1 MKKEVK
7 KKELQKKEV
16 GFITILNIV
25 VGVILTLFC
34 LINLFSGLFLTGI
47 LFLALAVFIFLPQKI
62 LKFSKWL
69 KLLIGII
76 GFFVV
81 LIIIGLQVPSQELDF
96 EYHSLNED
104 FILSY
109 NKINIS
115 MVVYNATKEDTILL
129 NDEEKT
135 TTGIFIKINVAL
147 TNLEKLPV
155 NFGAYV
161 GMADSQNNSYEVLGY
176 NLGDGSLQP
185 NLKKEFYYIFE
196 TPEQATGLKFIITQD
211 NKHFKEIDLEI

>member
-1 MKKEVK
+1 MKKEV
-7 KKELQKKEV
+7 QKKEV

-25 VGVILTLFC
+25 VGVVLALFC
-34 LINLFSGLFLTGI
+34 LLTLFSGLFLTGI
-47 LFLALAVFIFLPQKI
+47 LLLALAVFIFLPQKI

-69 KLLIGII
+69 KLLIGVV

-81 LIIIGLQVPSQELDF
+81 LIIIGLQVPSQEPDF
-96 EYHSLNED
+96 EYYLLNED

-109 NKINIS
+109 KKINVS
-115 MVVYNATKEDTILL
+115 MVVYNATKEDTIFL

-135 TTGIFIKINVAL
+135 TAGIFIKINGAL
-147 TNLEKLPV
+147 INLEKVPI

-161 GMADSQNNSYEVLGY
+161 GMTDSQNNSYEVLGY

-196 TPEQATGLKFIITQD
+196 IPKQASGLKFIVTQD
-211 NKHFKEIDLEI
+211 NKHFKSINLEI

>member
-1 MKKEVK
+1 MKKEV
-7 KKELQKKEV
+7 QKKEV
-16 GFITILNIV
+16 GFITILNII
-25 VGVILTLFC
+25 VGVILAIFCLVTLF
-34 LINLFSGLFLTGI
+34 SELFLTGI

-69 KLLIGII
+69 KLLIGVI

-81 LIIIGLQVPSQELDF
+81 LIIIGLQVPSQEPDF

-129 NDEEKT
+129 NDQEKT

-147 TNLEKLPV
+147 TNLEKVPV

-176 NLGDGSLQP
+176 SLGDEPLQP
-185 NLKKEFYYIFE
+185 NLRKEFFYIFE
-196 TPEQATGLKFIITQD
+196 TPEQATGLKFIVTLD
-211 NKHFKEIDLEI
+211 NKHLKEIDIGI

>member
-1 MKKEVK
+1 MKKEV
-7 KKELQKKEV
+7 QKKEV
-16 GFITILNIV
+16 GFITILNII
-25 VGVILTLFC
+25 VGVILAIFCLVTLF
-34 LINLFSGLFLTGI
+34 SELFLTGI

-69 KLLIGII
+69 KLLIGVI

-81 LIIIGLQVPSQELDF
+81 LIIIGLQVPSQEPDF

-129 NDEEKT
+129 NDQEKT
-135 TTGIFIKINVAL
+135 TAGIFIKINGAL

-161 GMADSQNNSYEVLGY
+161 GMTDSQNNSYEVLGY
-176 NLGDGSLQP
+176 NLDEGSLQP

-196 TPEQATGLKFIITQD
+196 TPKESSGLKFIITQD

>member
-1 MKKEVK
+1 MKKEV
-7 KKELQKKEV
+7 QKKEV

-25 VGVILTLFC
+25 VGVVLALFC
-34 LINLFSGLFLTGI
+34 LLTLFSGLFLAGI
-47 LFLALAVFIFLPQKI
+47 LLLALAVFIFLPQKI

-69 KLLIGII
+69 KLLIGVV

-81 LIIIGLQVPSQELDF
+81 LIIIGLQVPSQEPDF
-96 EYHSLNED
+96 EYYLLNED

-109 NKINIS
+109 KKINVS
-115 MVVYNATKEDTILL
+115 MVVYNATKEDTIFL

-135 TTGIFIKINVAL
+135 TAGIFIKINGAL
-147 TNLEKLPV
+147 INLEKVPI

-161 GMADSQNNSYEVLGY
+161 GMTDSQNNSYEVLGY

-196 TPEQATGLKFIITQD
+196 IPKQASGLKFIVTQD
-211 NKHFKEIDLEI
+211 NKHFKSINLEI

>member
-1 MKKEVK
+1 V
-7 KKELQKKEV
+7 QKKEV
-16 GFITILNIV
+16 GFITILNII
-25 VGVILTLFC
+25 VGVILAIFCLVTLF
-34 LINLFSGLFLTGI
+34 SELFLTGI

-69 KLLIGII
+69 KLLIGVI

-81 LIIIGLQVPSQELDF
+81 LIIIGLQVPSQEPDF

-129 NDEEKT
+129 NDQEKT
-135 TTGIFIKINVAL
+135 TAGIFIKINGAL

-161 GMADSQNNSYEVLGY
+161 GMTDSQNNSYEVLGY
-176 NLGDGSLQP
+176 NLDEGSLQP

-196 TPEQATGLKFIITQD
+196 TPKESSGLKFIITQD